1 MTRGRGRG
9 TPRPA
14 AAWGF
19 TVLERLVATLRS
31 ELGLA
36 DEAFDLWGH
45 SAGAQ
50 FVHRFALFRP
60 AAPVR
65 RIVAAG
71 AGWSTTPDLE
81 LDFPYGLRH
90 EQLGFDR
97 LALERWTR
105 RDIVLLRGEREVRRD
120 EHLRRDRGA
129 EAQGPTRWHRAAHMI
144 QRARASDPATRWRLL
159 EVAGAGHDHRA
170 MAHATQRLWDGAAI
184 PSDEGFLMRCSS
196 SSHAART
203 ASSA

>member
-19 TVLERLVATLRS
+19 TVLERLVTTLRS

-50 FVHRFALFRP
+50 FAHRFALF
-60 AAPVR
+60 
-65 RIVAAG
+65 
-71 AGWSTTPDLE
+71 
-81 LDFPYGLRH
+81 
-90 EQLGFDR
+90 
-97 LALERWTR
+97 
-105 RDIVLLRGEREVRRD
+105 
-120 EHLRRDRGA
+120 
-129 EAQGPTRWHRAAHMI
+129 
-144 QRARASDPATRWRLL
+144 
-159 EVAGAGHDHRA
+159 
-170 MAHATQRLWDGAAI
+170 RLWDGAAI
-184 PSDEGFLMRCSS
+184 PSDEGFLMRCSP

>member
-1 MTRGRGRG
+1 
-9 TPRPA
+9 
-14 AAWGF
+14 
-19 TVLERLVATLRS
+19 VLERLVATLRS

-50 FVHRFALFRP
+50 FAHRFALFRP

-71 AGWSTTPDLE
+71 AGWYTTPDLE

-105 RDIVLLRGEREVRRD
+105 RDNRPAARRA
-120 EHLRRDRGA
+120 RGA
-129 EAQGPTRWHRAAHMI
+129 ARRA
-144 QRARASDPATRWRLL
+144 PAATGEPRPKAPL
-159 EVAGAGHDHRA
+159 AG
-170 MAHATQRLWDGAAI
+170 TV
-184 PSDEGFLMRCSS
+184 P
-196 SSHAART
+196 RT
-203 ASSA
+203 